1 MHVHVYTIIDDA
13 DKWRGRNG
21 NIRCYSME
29 WKKQLQQSQR
39 PTYSK
44 LKTQLTSLNAAE
56 RTSQLQVSAHHRC
69 KWAHITGVS
78 GHYLLQSCH
87 SDFQPSVFCY
97 CSPYSW
103 TFTGPMKTFTK
114 NTIDASMLS
123 GMQCEWTLF
132 TTQNTSQDQEQSV
145 LLPTQWPV
153 ASMSGK

>member
-1 MHVHVYTIIDDA
+1 MAIFAATLWSE
-13 DKWRGRNG
+13 KNS
-21 NIRCYSME
+21 YSNHNA
-29 WKKQLQQSQR
+29 
-39 PTYSK
+39 
-44 LKTQLTSLNAAE
+44 QLTANWRHNWLHWMQPSAHHSCKWAHITGVSEL
-56 RTSQLQVSAHHRC
+56 TSQLQVSSHHRC